1 MSIIINDRC
10 FDIKKIKLGMVVAY
24 KKGSWSREKA
34 GIVIQKFKGSI
45 RVVTQDECD
54 YGYTIENVSITDI
67 KKDEDIKIIYDPS
80 DKGVLGMFK

>member
-10 FDIKKIKLGMVVAY
+10 FDTKKIKLGMVVAY
-24 KKGSWSREKA
+24 KKGSWRREKA

-45 RVVTQDECD
+45 RVVTQDEC
-54 YGYTIENVSITDI
+54 YSGYTIENVSITDI

-80 DKGVLGMFK
+80 DKSVLDMIK